1 MKTFSW
7 TFSNKFYGLR
17 VKSLRVSGRSQRH
30 VKPIFCR
37 IFFSTFKCCLFDF
50 VVPKVDLDLC
60 GRPDDIVIQTTEVCF
75 FDYRGLFL
83 LNFFDMIVS
92 GSQNGYLAI
101 CLVGYIF
108 ITCPGMAC
116 AWFYSLITYACRLI
130 ANGQH
135 SLSKNDGKFF
145 DSLRF
150 IIIVLVDILSTNS
163 FNFSFSLNFNFLLN
177 WLTVKQETYAI
188 GIPLQKPAH
197 SSVLLLWIDV
207 YMKEKLA

>member
-1 MKTFSW
+1 M
-7 TFSNKFYGLR
+7 
-17 VKSLRVSGRSQRH
+17 Q
-30 VKPIFCR
+30 
-37 IFFSTFKCCLFDF
+37 IFFFFTFKCCLFDF

-60 GRPDDIVIQTTEVCF
+60 GRPDDT
-75 FDYRGLFL
+75 DYRGLFL

-116 AWFYSLITYACRLI
+116 AWFYSLITNACRLI

-163 FNFSFSLNFNFLLN
+163 FNFSFFLNFNFLLN

-188 GIPLQKPAH
+188 GIPWIPLQKPGH
-197 SSVLLLWIDV
+197 SSVLLLWIDI